1 MIANSWTAPIDI
13 AQFEADDFDGAEATL
28 YMYRTGH
35 DEVRGTGEAGD
46 GAGKWATVSVD
57 AAKSYVWP
65 AQLRM
70 IPSMQAFCIEVDGTH
85 TLTMDYDRLVR
96 ANAYTYENGEG
107 QATILAP
114 KRKQAKS
121 GKVDPRDV
129 EGLRLVVS
137 GETTGYDVYLF
148 AHPGFSEAFDNGWD
162 ARHMEG
168 GELSNPL
175 LCVPSELGNLDIAAI
190 PELAGRELKFVPSSE
205 REYTFS
211 MTYEG
216 DNELYLND
224 IKLEK
229 STRIQTGNTY
239 DFVWENG
246 DGHNRFIISA
256 TPFES
261 QVPTG
266 VTDLDEEAPKA
277 RKIIYNDKMYI
288 FNNGRVFDAQGKVV
302 K

>member
-1 MIANSWTAPIDI
+1 MAK
-13 AQFEADDFDGAEATL
+13 AE
-28 YMYRTGH
+28 
-35 DEVRGTGEAGD
+35 
-46 GAGKWATVSVD
+46 
-57 AAKSYVWP
+57 
-65 AQLRM
+65 
-70 IPSMQAFCIEVDGTH
+70 
-85 TLTMDYDRLVR
+85 
-96 ANAYTYENGEG
+96 
-107 QATILAP
+107 
-114 KRKQAKS
+114 
-121 GKVDPRDV
+121 KVDPAEV

-137 GETTGYDVYLF
+137 GQTTGYDVYLF
-148 AHPGFSEAFDNGWD
+148 AHPAFSEAFDNGWD

-190 PELAGRELKFVPSSE
+190 PELAGQVLKFVPSNE

-224 IKLEK
+224 IKTET

-246 DGHNRFIISA
+246 DGQNRFMISA
-256 TPFES
+256 TPFNAPLT
-261 QVPTG
+261 PTG
-266 VTDLDEEAPKA
+266 VTNLDGEMPKA
-277 RKIIYNDKMYI
+277 QKIIYNDKMYI
-288 FNNGRVFDAQGKVV
+288 MINGRVYSADGALV